1 MIKDIVIVGGGTSG
15 WLAAA
20 YLNYQL
26 PKFKLTIIDKEV
38 GTPVGVGEGTLLDF
52 GDFLKGC
59 GFDENEW
66 FNFIDAVPKSG
77 ILFPNWVSKH
87 NDIWHPFELGIRN
100 NKLIKG
106 GYNSNVSAFN
116 IDCSKLVYYIQ
127 NKLKKKIKIIKSDVV
142 EIKRENDVK
151 YIKLKNNKKIKSDLY
166 INCTGWK
173 NIFKYKDKKQLL
185 NNRLMCDTAVAAH
198 VSYNDKQKEQHNY
211 VVSEAVESGW
221 IWKIPV
227 QSRIGS
233 GFVFNRS
240 ITKVEDAKN
249 YFIKYWNNRIT
260 KDKIKVLDWT
270 PFYLK
275 NPWQN
280 NVVNI
285 GLSSGFLEPLE
296 STGIA
301 IIMRSIFNLTKRICT
316 SFYTK
321 NDIDVYNK
329 TMEIMYEDCIDFV
342 SMHYCNSKRKEKFW
356 KKANKK
362 IKTSD
367 LHKKYLNVLKVNK
380 NLKHFVNNKF
390 QDVKVFTGAN
400 WFCWLTQMKY
410 KKYES
415 K

>member
-1 MIKDIVIVGGGTSG
+1 MIKEIVIVGGGTAG
-15 WLAAA
+15 WLTAA

-26 PKFKLTIIDKEV
+26 PKFKLTIIDKEI

-52 GDFLKGC
+52 EDFLKGC
-59 GFDENEW
+59 GFDKSEW
-66 FNFIDAVPKSG
+66 FNLIDAVPKSG
-77 ILFPNWVSKH
+77 ILFPKWVSKS
-87 NDIWHPFELGIRN
+87 NDIWHPFELGVRK

-106 GYNSNVSAFN
+106 SYNSNVSAFN

-127 NKLKKKIKIIKSDVV
+127 DKLKDRVKIIKSDVV
-142 EIKRENDVK
+142 KIKREGDVE
-151 YIKLKNNKKIKSDLY
+151 YVKLKNNKKIKSDLY

-185 NNRLMCDTAVAAH
+185 NDRLMCDTAVAAH
-198 VSYNDKQKEQHNY
+198 VPYNNRQKEQHNY

-233 GFVFNRS
+233 GFVFNRN
-240 ITKVEDAKN
+240 ITKIEEAKN
-249 YFIKYWNNRIT
+249 YFIKYWDNRIT
-260 KDKIKVLDWT
+260 KDNIKVLDWT

-275 NPWQN
+275 NPWQH

-321 NDIDVYNK
+321 NDIDLYNK
-329 TMEIMYEDCIDFV
+329 TMETMYEDCIDFV
-342 SMHYCNSKRKEKFW
+342 SMHYCNSKRKERFW
-356 KKANKK
+356 KEATKK

-367 LHKKYLNVLKVNK
+367 LHKKYLNVLNSNK
-380 NLKHFVNNKF
+380 NLEHLVNNKF

-400 WFCWLTQMKY
+400 WLCWLTQMKY

>member
-1 MIKDIVIVGGGTSG
+1 MIKEIVIVGGGTSG

-87 NDIWHPFELGIRN
+87 NDIWHPFELGVRN
-100 NKLIKG
+100 NKLVKG
-106 GYNSNVSAFN
+106 GYDSNVSAFN

-127 NKLKKKIKIIKSDVV
+127 EKLKKKIKIIKSDVV
-142 EIKRENDVK
+142 EIKREGDVK

-166 INCTGWK
+166 INCTGWR
-173 NIFKYKDKKQLL
+173 NIFKYKDKKQIL
-185 NNRLMCDTAVAAH
+185 NSRLMCDTAVAAH

-240 ITKVEDAKN
+240 ITKIEDAKN
-249 YFIKYWNNRIT
+249 YFVKYWDNRIT

-356 KKANKK
+356 KEASKK

-367 LHKKYLNVLKVNK
+367 LHKKYLNVLNVNK
-380 NLKHFVNNKF
+380 DLKHFVNNKF

-415 K
+415 V